1 VARDGTVAALGEATL
16 VSGFALA
23 AVRVVEAEDD
33 EAVRTAWQE
42 FPAEVAVVIITPAAA
57 QALGAA
63 AFEPGAPLTVVFK
76 GAGACVPREVPP
88 P

>member
-1 VARDGTVAALGEATL
+1 L
-16 VSGFALA
+16 
-23 AVRVVEAEDD
+23 
-33 EAVRTAWQE
+33 
-42 FPAEVAVVIITPAAA
+42 VAVVIITPAAA